1 MKKAGNKKKSKK
13 VEKSHK
19 YRSEEFEAIC
29 DFGLRLENGE
39 PGLIEQG
46 TVLKVLAVK
55 QDKVKLEKIGWVLN
69 RSAVFKFLKKVE
81 YHQYSLDEV
90 IGGK

>member
-1 MKKAGNKKKSKK
+1 MKKTGNKKKSKK

-19 YRSEEFEAIC
+19 YKSEEFEAIC

-46 TVLKVLAVK
+46 TVLKVLAIK
-55 QDKVKLEKIGWVLN
+55 QNKVKLERIGWVLN